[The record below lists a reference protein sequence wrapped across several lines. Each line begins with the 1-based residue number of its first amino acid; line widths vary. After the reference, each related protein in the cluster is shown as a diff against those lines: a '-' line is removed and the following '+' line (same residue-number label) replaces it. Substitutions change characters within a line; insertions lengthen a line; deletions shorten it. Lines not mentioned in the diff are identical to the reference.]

1 MMKMGIHAMTREK
14 GKCPMKKYWRF
25 ALVLILGAM
34 SVGCAGKSQD
44 IRLLDQGIQE
54 LSKGNYQKAELYLD
68 GALSVNP
75 DNPYALLNMGMIYQI
90 TGRIEKAC
98 QMYEKVIALDIKMEA
113 DQASEDLAAGKPLVE
128 VAKENLEI
136 IKGQRPEPAEPIKK
150 PVQEAPSAPLAQ
162 EKTESE
168 HEERPSGD
176 KKITALEEKALS
188 PAKSDDKTQKQL
200 VVKGKEDHD
209 SAQGGGRASSFKR
222 FYSIQIG
229 ALESLE
235 NAESMVNNLKKLGH
249 NAFYRYETK
258 KGKGK
263 WYRVYIERFGSK
275 KEAEKEAKVLKN
287 LDLIS
292 SYLIRA
298 IEEKTQTA
306 PLDSKHDK
314 KVYYLHVNSFKQKA
328 NAEKKVKM
336 LEKHGYKAFFLEEE
350 ISGENWFRIYIGE
363 YDNEKGARKIGLELK
378 KRGIISYF
386 KPIAIDKNALFSPE
400 TKGPS
405 N

>member
-1 MMKMGIHAMTREK
+1 MKTGIHATTRGMGE
-14 GKCPMKKYWRF
+14 CPMEKYWRF

-44 IRLLDQGIQE
+44 IRLLDQGVQE

-98 QMYEKVIALDIKMEA
+98 QMYEKVIALDIKGEA

-136 IKGQRPEPAEPIKK
+136 IKGQRPEPVEPIKK
-150 PVQEAPSAPLAQ
+150 PVQEASSAPLSQ
-162 EKTESE
+162 KKTKSE

-188 PAKSDDKTQKQL
+188 PAKSDDKPQKQL
-200 VVKGKEDHD
+200 VLKGKEDHD
-209 SAQGGGRASSFKR
+209 SARGRGRASSFKR

-235 NAESMVNNLKKLGH
+235 NAESMVNNLKNLGH

-258 KGKGK
+258 KGKGN
-263 WYRVYIERFGSK
+263 WYRVYIERFGSR

-306 PLDSKHDK
+306 PLDSKDDK

-336 LEKHGYKAFFLEEE
+336 LEKHGYKAFFLAEE
-350 ISGENWFRIYIGE
+350 ISGENWFRVYIGE

-386 KPIAIDKNALFSPE
+386 KPIAIDKNALFSLE

>member
-1 MMKMGIHAMTREK
+1 
-14 GKCPMKKYWRF
+14 MKKYWRF
-25 ALVLILGAM
+25 VLVLVLGAV

-44 IRLLDQGIQE
+44 IKLLDQGNQE

-75 DNPYALLNMGMIYQI
+75 DNSYALFNMGMIYQI

-98 QMYEKVIALDIKMEA
+98 QMYEKVIALDIKKEA
-113 DQASEDLAAGKPLVE
+113 DKASKDLAAGKPLVE
-128 VAKENLEI
+128 VARENLET

-150 PVQEAPSAPLAQ
+150 PVQQASSAPLAQ
-162 EKTESE
+162 EKTKSE

-176 KKITALEEKALS
+176 KKITALEEEALS
-188 PAKSDDKTQKQL
+188 PAKSDDKPQKQL
-200 VVKGKEDHD
+200 VLKGKEDHD
-209 SAQGGGRASSFKR
+209 SERGMGRASSFKR
-222 FYSIQIG
+222 FYSIQVG

-235 NAESMVNNLKKLGH
+235 NAESMVNNLKNLGH

-258 KGKGK
+258 KGKGN
-263 WYRVYIERFGSK
+263 WYRVYIERFGSR

-306 PLDSKHDK
+306 PIDSEDDK

-336 LEKHGYKAFFLEEE
+336 LEKHGYKAFFLAEK
-350 ISGENWFRIYIGE
+350 ISGENWFRVYIGE

-386 KPIAIDKNALFSPE
+386 KPIAIDKNALFSLE